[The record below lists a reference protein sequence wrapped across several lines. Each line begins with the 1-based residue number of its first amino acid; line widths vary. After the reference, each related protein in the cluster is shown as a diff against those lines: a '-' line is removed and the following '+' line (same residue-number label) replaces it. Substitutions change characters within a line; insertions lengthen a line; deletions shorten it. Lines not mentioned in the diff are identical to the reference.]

1 MTMRGIDISVHNE
14 IDWNKFDDID
24 FVIIRAGYGKLISQR
39 DKKLDQHYTAAKQRN
54 LHVGA
59 YWYSYATTSAE
70 AALEAKTCLAAI
82 KGLDIDFPIYFD
94 IEEQKQ
100 RALGRETCS
109 AMVKA
114 FCDVIEAAGYIAGFY
129 CNVDF
134 YNNCIS
140 DVIKCRY
147 TCWIAHW
154 NVSKPAVN
162 APMWQYTDS
171 NGTLDRDY
179 AYTDFSTWKTE
190 KNVVDSN
197 QQLKWEFPIEIKIGD
212 TTYIGTV
219 TEK

>member
-1 MTMRGIDISVHNE
+1 MFKGIDISVHNN
-14 IDWNKFDDID
+14 IDWNNIGDID

-39 DKKLDQHYTAAKQRN
+39 DKKLDEHYKAAKQ
-54 LHVGA
+54 HGYTVGI
-59 YWYSYATTSAE
+59 YWYSYAKTPAE
-70 AALEAKTCLAAI
+70 AELEAMTCLKAI
-82 KGLDIDFPIYFD
+82 KGLDIEWPIYFD
-94 IEEQKQ
+94 IEEKSQ

-140 DVIKCRY
+140 DTIKQRY
-147 TCWIAHW
+147 TCWLAHW

-162 APMWQYTDS
+162 TPMWQYAVQ
-171 NGTLDRDY
+171 GGIDRDY
-179 AYTDFSTWKTE
+179 AYTDFSTWKNPVTADLVVTKTE
-190 KNVVDSN
+190 H
-197 QQLKWEFPIEIKIGD
+197 QIEIKIGD

-219 TEK
+219 TEKQ

>member
-1 MTMRGIDISVHNE
+1 MLKGIDISCHND
-14 IDWNKFDDID
+14 IDWNNIGDID
-24 FVIIRAGYGKLISQR
+24 FVIIRAGYGRLISQR
-39 DKKLDQHYTAAKQRN
+39 DKKLDQHYKAATQKS

-70 AALEAKTCLAAI
+70 AALEAKTCLEAI
-82 KGLDIDFPIYFD
+82 RGLNIDFPVYFD

-134 YNNCIS
+134 YNNVIS
-140 DVIKCRY
+140 DAIKQRY
-147 TCWIAHW
+147 TCWLAHW
-154 NVSKPAVN
+154 NVAKPAVN

-171 NGTLDRDY
+171 NGKLDLDY
-179 AYTDFSTWKTE
+179 AYTDFSTWKKPVATKTE
-190 KNVVDSN
+190 
-197 QQLKWEFPIEIKIGD
+197 QQIEIKIGD
-212 TTYIGTV
+212 KTYIGTV